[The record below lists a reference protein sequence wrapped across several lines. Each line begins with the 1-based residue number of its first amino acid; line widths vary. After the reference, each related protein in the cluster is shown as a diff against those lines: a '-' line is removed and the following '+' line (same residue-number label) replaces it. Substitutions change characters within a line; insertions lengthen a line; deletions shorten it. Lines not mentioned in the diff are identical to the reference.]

1 MKKEFKTIIC
11 GLLTAAAVLA
21 ASGCSENVP
30 NDNNTGASTDS
41 PESSKTSAPTNN
53 PDNNAS
59 TAAKEVDAGDDFKG
73 NMEDV
78 TLEKGDT
85 YAVFK
90 IKDFGEIKCKLFP
103 EAAPVG
109 VKNFIDTANSGY
121 YTDKTIHRVMKDFM
135 LQGGS
140 FDGQG
145 HSSADEPKFGVEYNK
160 KMRHF
165 YGALCYA
172 NAGGVNG
179 TQFFIINNKTCG
191 KFSDPSRYE
200 SYVEQCDMYISQI
213 NTLLETASEEEA
225 VQYKAALAEYEN
237 LKNMYQIY
245 LKATND
251 ITDEVKKR
259 YNEKGGY
266 PFLDGGYTV
275 FGQVVEGYDVVDK
288 ISAVE
293 VEKNSG
299 GEESKPVTDIII
311 ESVTIGTVE

>member
-1 MKKEFKTIIC
+1 MKEAFNKIIG
-11 GLLTAAAVLA
+11 GLLTAAVILT
-21 ASGCSENVP
+21 ASGCTENIP
-30 NDNNTGASTDS
+30 NDDKENTDTSSSTNAPASTDS
-41 PESSKTSAPTNN
+41 PGNN
-53 PDNNAS
+53 NGS
-59 TAAKEVDAGDDFKG
+59 TAAKEVDAGDAFKG

-78 TLEKGDT
+78 TLKKGDT

-109 VKNFIDTANSGY
+109 VKSFIDTANSGY
-121 YTDKTIHRVMKDFM
+121 YTDKTIHRVVKNFM

-140 FDGQG
+140 FDGEG

-160 KMRHF
+160 NMRHF

-179 TQFFIINNKTCG
+179 TQFFIINNKECG
-191 KFSDPSRYE
+191 EFTDASLYE
-200 SYVEQCDMYISQI
+200 SYIKKCDSYITQAKALIETS
-213 NTLLETASEEEA
+213 TGTELEE
-225 VQYKAALAEYEN
+225 YKAALAYYEN

-251 ITDEVKKR
+251 ITDEVKER
-259 YNEKGGY
+259 YKEKGGY

-275 FGQVVEGYDVVDK
+275 FGQVVEGFDVVDK

-293 VEKNSG
+293 VTLNSG
-299 GEESKPVTDIII
+299 NENSKPVTDIVI
-311 ESVTIGTVE
+311 ESVTVGTVE